1 MGDMFSSVTKEQSPP
16 LTLTFGYLLLIAEG
30 FVWLARLALHR
41 SFHTGLPS
49 LHQEI
54 IVILKQQ
61 RTIPAW
67 SQSRTQHL
75 CFRVDLSVGLP
86 RDGRPFLPEC
96 SV

>member
-16 LTLTFGYLLLIAEG
+16 LTLTFGYLLLIAKG
-30 FVWLARLALHR
+30 FVWLARLTLYR

-61 RTIPAW
+61 RTIPTSEPIQDSALVFPGGPICWAPPRW
-67 SQSRTQHL
+67 SS
-75 CFRVDLSVGLP
+75 LS
-86 RDGRPFLPEC
+86 
-96 SV
+96 S